1 MQQQSSKID
10 IRGHVVEEKA
20 VLVASFNTRQYTKEL
35 QENQVV
41 WHLDNIP
48 VTCMYLL
55 VSLKA
60 GPSVNFLDSP
70 SGLHASDTS

>member
-48 VTCMYLL
+48 V
-55 VSLKA
+55 SLMA
-60 GPSVNFLDSP
+60 GPSVYFLDSP
-70 SGLHASDTS
+70 VGLHPSDAN